1 MAITLNKFA
10 VKCEE
15 QAITK
20 GKITRNSSA
29 QPLLYD
35 ISRNWRLLLEA
46 TKYKSSDAGKW
57 SEKEE
62 AACEVII
69 SALAYLKRI
78 GCDNIE
84 QLLKDTMERH
94 AGHNE

>member
-1 MAITLNKFA
+1 MAIPLNKFA
-10 VKCEE
+10 ARCEE
-15 QAITK
+15 LAITR

-46 TKYKSSDAGKW
+46 TRFKAVGTDQW

-62 AACEVII
+62 AAVEVII
-69 SALAYLKRI
+69 SALAYLRRI
-78 GCDNIE
+78 GCENIE

-94 AGHNE
+94 SGHKE